1 MCTSWCRSK
10 PSDYAT
16 SGGALA
22 TGTETEPEDKVPG
35 THPSAQARGEV
46 VEDEVGEG
54 LGHSADV
61 GDVVPHHHVVQ
72 GEVGGGPERQVAHH
86 QAIWKHTRRE
96 PIVHTHCRITQDLA
110 SFGVYTVPANA
121 FTLNVLEGRRSPYWI
136 WESCLHGEDV

>member
-1 MCTSWCRSK
+1 MIGPIINSQCVLHGAALS
-10 PSDYAT
+10 PSDDAS

-96 PIVHTHCRITQDLA
+96 PIVHTHTAESRRIWQALVSIPFQQTPSL
-110 SFGVYTVPANA
+110 
-121 FTLNVLEGRRSPYWI
+121 
-136 WESCLHGEDV
+136 